1 MASVTE
7 NLPQL
12 ESGQIKPSGVM
23 LMYISCLPAPWVG
36 LLVTKVKYDSK
47 KLSTNLYFTVRLIDM
62 EMTPLVRK
70 KTFVKMLAFF
80 PF

>member
-1 MASVTE
+1 MASVAQ
-7 NLPQL
+7 NFPVL
-12 ESGQIKPSGVM
+12 ESGQIEPSGVM
-23 LMYISCLPAPWVG
+23 LMYISCLPAPRVG